1 MAAEAGNLVFD
12 PINSDD
18 CAKISQDEA
27 TRASINSQKSIRQ
40 KYYLVCVN
48 QTLLLCYEIC
58 IIFEYLI

>member
-1 MAAEAGNLVFD
+1 MAVEAGNLVFD

-18 CAKISQDEA
+18 CDKISQDEA

-40 KYYLVCVN
+40 KYLVCDN
-48 QTLLLCYEIC
+48 QTLLLWYEIC